1 MSQGVD
7 WVRPEDSFVGEIMKR
22 KKLMHENPP
31 ADSIQETHRLY
42 SEDGVDLSLIRWML
56 SMTPTE
62 RLQTLQQN
70 IRSVM
75 RLRSAKA
82 NSGFS
87 GNPEDS
93 A

>member
-1 MSQGVD
+1 MD
-7 WVRPEDSFVGEIMKR
+7 DMKR
-22 KKLMHENPP
+22 KELMHKNPE
-31 ADSIQETHRLY
+31 ADSLPESDRLY

-70 IRSVM
+70 IRSIM

-82 NSGFS
+82 NSGFF

-93 A
+93 VEA

>member
-1 MSQGVD
+1 MD
-7 WVRPEDSFVGEIMKR
+7 NMKR
-22 KKLMHENPP
+22 KELMPKNPDE
-31 ADSIQETHRLY
+31 DSLSESDRLY

-70 IRSVM
+70 IRSIM

-82 NSGFS
+82 NSRFL
-87 GNPEDS
+87 GNSEDS
-93 A
+93 VEA